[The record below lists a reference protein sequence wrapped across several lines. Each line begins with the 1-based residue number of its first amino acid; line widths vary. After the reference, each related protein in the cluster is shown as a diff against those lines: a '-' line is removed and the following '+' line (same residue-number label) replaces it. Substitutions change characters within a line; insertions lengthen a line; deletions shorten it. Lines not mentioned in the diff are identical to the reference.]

1 MSAIEPAGFAFAAML
16 AMGAAAFL
24 MRALGFWL
32 MGRMTMTPRA
42 QRMLEALPGS
52 IVAATVLPIV
62 ARSGAAATIAILV
75 ALAFMVVRRNELLA
89 VAAGVTAA
97 ALARGLG
104 I

>member
-1 MSAIEPAGFAFAAML
+1 MSAIEPAGLAFAAML
-16 AMGAAAFL
+16 AMGVAAFL

-32 MGRMTMTPRA
+32 MGRMTMTPRV

-62 ARSGAAATIAILV
+62 TRNGAAAAIAIAV
-75 ALAFMVVRRNELLA
+75 ALAFMIARRNELLA

>member
-1 MSAIEPAGFAFAAML
+1 MSAIEQGAWAFAAML
-16 AMGAAAFL
+16 AMGVAAFL

-32 MGRMTMTPRA
+32 MGRMTLTRRVE
-42 QRMLEALPGS
+42 RMLEALPGS

-62 ARSGAAATIAILV
+62 ARSGAVAAIAVGV
-75 ALAFMVVRRNELLA
+75 ALVFMILRRNELLA